1 MGRPKLGGWG
11 MNTRFFVHHKGS
23 HVGPFTFADIEARLQ
38 RSDLTPADFV
48 FEQER
53 GDWIPISEFLAIQKP
68 RSRTEFAPP
77 NQAQPSAQWKAKSSP
92 NAFKRPPPRLPP
104 PPTLSERPPSKANAS
119 LPLQLD
125 LSTKVSLEVRPP
137 KTIHF
142 SFEFLGESRV
152 GDPIEIVVR
161 ALSEDNQVEM
171 SFDQTLGLECDQP
184 LSGLTALVFHN
195 GEAKIKVTCLNSGRH
210 QFQLVPPTPPH
221 LLPQLPTQI
230 EGAHHDSLELLNSRI
245 IQ

>member
-1 MGRPKLGGWG
+1 MS
-11 MNTRFFVHHKGS
+11 TRFFVHHKGS
-23 HVGPFTFADIEARLQ
+23 HVGPFTLADIEARFQ
-38 RSDLTPADFV
+38 RSDLTQADFV

-68 RSRTEFAPP
+68 RTRAEVAPP
-77 NQAQPSAQWKAKSSP
+77 NQAQPPAPLKAKSSP
-92 NAFKRPPPRLPP
+92 SAIKRPPPRLPP
-104 PPTLSERPPSKANAS
+104 PPTLSERPPTQANTS

-125 LSTKVSLEVRPP
+125 LSTKASLEVRPP

-142 SFEFLGESRV
+142 SFEFFGDSRV

-161 ALSEDNQVEM
+161 ALNEDNQLEI

-184 LSGLTALVFHN
+184 LSGLTALVFQN

-210 QFQLVPPTPPH
+210 QFQLVPASPP
-221 LLPQLPTQI
+221 LLQPQPPTQI
-230 EGAHHDSLELLNSRI
+230 EGAYHDSLQLLNSRM